1 MGKILGSYNNGN
13 YKVIL
18 LNDGT
23 KIRYNMSDS
32 FMPSTVES
40 MDIKITNQ
48 CDMGCKMCHENS
60 TVDGKHGDIMNA
72 TFIDKLHPYTEL
84 AIGGGN
90 PLSHPDLIPFLEK
103 CKQLK
108 LIPSMTVNQ
117 KHFMANIPL
126 LKKLAEAKLIYGL
139 GVSLTKITSEVLSA
153 IKEFEHA
160 VIHVINGLIT
170 VKELQQ
176 LAKQDFK
183 VLILGYK
190 EFRRGQILYSNPEAK
205 FEIDANKAALKNK
218 LRVMLDEQW
227 FKVLSFDNL
236 ALEQLDVK
244 SLMNPKEWEEFYM
257 GDDGIGHKFDSA
269 TMYIDMVEKKFAKN
283 SCDPVRFEL
292 LPTVEEMFNHLQ
304 TLYVNK

>member
-1 MGKILGSYNNGN
+1 MSRILGSYNNGN

-18 LNDGT
+18 LADGT

-32 FMPSTVES
+32 FIPSTVES

-60 TVDGKHGDIMNA
+60 TTNGKHGDIMGA
-72 TFIDKLHPYTEL
+72 TFIEHLHPFTEL

-90 PLSHPDLIPFLEK
+90 PLNHPDLISFLEK
-103 CKQLK
+103 CKSLK

-117 KHFMANIPL
+117 KHFMNNLSLIQ
-126 LKKLAEAKLIYGL
+126 KLVDEKLIYGL
-139 GVSLTKITSEVLSA
+139 GISLTDINQEVLSTV
-153 IKEFEHA
+153 KTFEHA

-170 VKELQQ
+170 VKDLIKLKDQG
-176 LAKQDFK
+176 FK

-190 EFRRGQILYSNPEAK
+190 EFRRGQILYADPASKAA
-205 FEIDANKAALKNK
+205 IDSNKAELKNK
-218 LRVMLDEQW
+218 LKIMLDENW

-244 SLMNPKEWEEFYM
+244 SLMSAKEWEEFYM

-283 SCDPVRFEL
+283 SCDPVRYEL
-292 LPTVEEMFNHLQ
+292 LPTVDQMFKFLQ
-304 TLYVNK
+304 EKYN